1 MLLYSIRTA
10 PYLAAAAEPLP
21 LQLTTMAVAR
31 VQGFSKF
38 QCRQYRP
45 MMLDSSVDII
55 GGFLICITSRLTDM
69 IDLMAAWLA
78 FYSFTV
84 LFTSVSFSHV

>member
-1 MLLYSIRTA
+1 
-10 PYLAAAAEPLP
+10 
-21 LQLTTMAVAR
+21 
-31 VQGFSKF
+31 
-38 QCRQYRP
+38 

-55 GGFLICITSRLTDM
+55 GDFLICITSRLTDM

-84 LFTSVSFSHV
+84 LFTSVSFGPV